1 MRGVRSQIGAPSRA
15 AFRRPEADFARGRA
29 DLRNNLAILVR
40 PSPRVVKPGLRLGN
54 YELLCP
60 LAQGGMAIVWLA
72 RRAGSYAE
80 PLVVVKLLLPQYAL
94 DADFHEMFV
103 DEARIALGIKHPNV
117 ASILETAASDED
129 PYIVMEY
136 IDGESLARL
145 AEVTRKAGVAIPT
158 GVALRLVAD
167 AAAGLHAAH
176 ELSSDGA
183 SLHVVHRDVSPQNIL
198 LRSDGSAA
206 VIDFGIAKARDRL
219 AEETRAGDLKG
230 KVRYMAPEQALGRPV
245 DRRVDVWALGAVL
258 YELFAG
264 RGPFDGGS
272 DIAALQRLIRGERPA
287 ELPAH
292 VPEPV
297 RAVIGQALSHD
308 RERRFSTASA
318 LSRALEQAMGLSG
331 LSASAADV
339 AAFIA
344 PFIAERAR
352 SRFSSAV
359 AAMAALDGVSVELVE
374 AAYRETVPP
383 ADRDERTQ
391 LLAFDAGP
399 SFAAP
404 SSPLGDTIRLA
415 PPRSSVPAP
424 SQIAASI
431 SEALGAGAAQAP
443 REAPLLASLAAPPSS
458 GPPTPQGG
466 PELRGLAD
474 LEPEATVGPP
484 AADAHGRKLGIVV
497 GALVAAFI
505 ATGALIAALALD
517 KI

>member
-1 MRGVRSQIGAPSRA
+1 
-15 AFRRPEADFARGRA
+15 
-29 DLRNNLAILVR
+29 
-40 PSPRVVKPGLRLGN
+40 
-54 YELLCP
+54 
-60 LAQGGMAIVWLA
+60 MAIVWLA
-72 RRAGSYAE
+72 RRAASYGE

-94 DADFHEMFV
+94 DTDFHEMFV

-117 ASILETAASDED
+117 ASILETAASSED

-145 AEVTRKAGVAIPT
+145 SEVTRKANVPIPI

-198 LRSDGSAA
+198 VRSVGSAA

-318 LSRALEQAMGLSG
+318 LSRALEQAMGLAG
-331 LSASAADV
+331 LSASTADV

-344 PFIAERAR
+344 PFIAERVR
-352 SRFSSAV
+352 SRFASAV
-359 AAMAALDGVSVELVE
+359 AAMAALDGVSPEVIQ
-374 AAYRETVPP
+374 AAYRDTVPP
-383 ADRDERTQ
+383 ADLDERTQ

-399 SFAAP
+399 SHGAGAP
-404 SSPLGDTIRLA
+404 TRGGLNDTVRMAPTYSSI
-415 PPRSSVPAP
+415 PAP

-431 SEALGAGAAQAP
+431 SEALGSGGPRAAT
-443 REAPLLASLAAPPSS
+443 EAPPLPSLPPPSS
-458 GPPTPQGG
+458 PPSQDLASARGG
-466 PELRGLAD
+466 PQLGGLAD
-474 LEPEATVGPP
+474 LEPETSLG
-484 AADAHGRKLGIVV
+484 AAAARDAHAGRKLGVVV
-497 GALVAAFI
+497 GAVVLAFV

>member
-1 MRGVRSQIGAPSRA
+1 
-15 AFRRPEADFARGRA
+15 
-29 DLRNNLAILVR
+29 
-40 PSPRVVKPGLRLGN
+40 
-54 YELLCP
+54 
-60 LAQGGMAIVWLA
+60 
-72 RRAGSYAE
+72 
-80 PLVVVKLLLPQYAL
+80 
-94 DADFHEMFV
+94 
-103 DEARIALGIKHPNV
+103 
-117 ASILETAASDED
+117 
-129 PYIVMEY
+129 MEY

-145 AEVTRKAGVAIPT
+145 SEVTRKAGVPIPI
-158 GVALRLVAD
+158 GVALRLASD

-176 ELSSDGA
+176 ELSSDGV

-198 LRSDGSAA
+198 VRSTGSAA

-230 KVRYMAPEQALGRPV
+230 KVRYMAPEQALSRPV

-264 RGPFDGGS
+264 REPFDGGG

-308 RERRFSTASA
+308 RDRRFSTASA

-331 LSASAADV
+331 LSTSAADV
-339 AAFIA
+339 AAFVA
-344 PFIAERAR
+344 PFIAERVR

-359 AAMAALDGVSVELVE
+359 AAMAALDGVSVELIE

-391 LLAFDAGP
+391 LLAFDASQSLG
-399 SFAAP
+399 AGA
-404 SSPLGDTIRLA
+404 SPLGDTIRLA
-415 PPRSSVPAP
+415 PTRSSVPAP

-431 SEALGAGAAQAP
+431 SEALGAGATQAP
-443 REAPLLASLAAPPSS
+443 RDAPLLASLAPSPSSRPPSPR
-458 GPPTPQGG
+458 GE

-474 LEPEATVGPP
+474 LEPDTAVG
-484 AADAHGRKLGIVV
+484 ASGADARVGRKLGILV
-497 GALVAAFI
+497 GALVAVFI